1 MSLIRHQ
8 NDSEIDEASDVS
20 ISGVTRSLVA
30 LLRIAGRDAR
40 SGRDLRDC
48 RRRIA
53 LLVEELSADFED
65 AFAGGQA
72 IGQDVRLHSAA
83 GAGGLPGLQER
94 FVVDELGC

>member
-53 LLVEELSADFED
+53 LLVEKLSADFED

-72 IGQDVRLHSAA
+72 IGQD
-83 GAGGLPGLQER
+83 GGLPGLHER